1 VEVTKDSFI
10 MLQEIIVFIIVGC
23 AAFYLA
29 RLVFG
34 TFTSKRGC
42 GGCDNAKKDAPQQLM
57 QIQVKKKP

>member
-1 VEVTKDSFI
+1 

-29 RLVFG
+29 RLVLG

-42 GGCDNAKKDAPQQLM
+42 GGCDNAKKAPPQQLL
-57 QIQVKKKP
+57 QIQTKKKL